1 MEQVKLSEAKSWLYK
16 LITGQLDE
24 HALQWFSQQAETL
37 ESEGPGRKLFLAFSS
52 APRFAGKNILNVSD
66 QEYKLAQQIR
76 EGLQPQYWT
85 IDQAIRIYFILLLP
99 ASSAA
104 EHKKW
109 IIELFDTADM
119 GEQAA
124 IFASLPLLPYP
135 TQYRD
140 LASEGVRTNM
150 TVVLESI
157 GLGNP
162 YPADYMED
170 NAWNQ
175 LFLKCVFT
183 DRTLYKIIGIK
194 RRANTELARI
204 ISDYAHERWAAGR
217 EVTPEIWQPVPDFFQ
232 EKHLEDMKKLFQHPE
247 PLQQLAAALTCYE
260 SQHSEATKLLEKHP
274 ALKQKLV
281 EELIDW
287 KHIGE
292 KWEMKFQV

>member
-1 MEQVKLSEAKSWLYK
+1 MEQVKLSEAKSWLYQ
-16 LITGQLDE
+16 LVSGQLGD
-24 HALQWFSQQAETL
+24 HATQWFLQQAEAL

-52 APRFAGKNILNVSD
+52 APRFAGKKRLNLSD
-66 QEYKLAQQIR
+66 QEYELAQQIR
-76 EGLQPQYWT
+76 RELQPQYWT
-85 IDQAIRIYFILLLP
+85 IDQAIRIYFMLLLP
-99 ASSAA
+99 TTSAA

-109 IIELFDTADM
+109 IMELFDTADM

-135 TQYRD
+135 EQYRD
-140 LASEGVRTNM
+140 LAAEGVRTNM

-157 GLGNP
+157 GLSNP

-183 DRTLYKIIGIK
+183 DRALYKIVGIK
-194 RRANTELARI
+194 RRANAELARI

-217 EVTPEIWQPVPDFFQ
+217 EVAPGIWQPVPDFFQ
-232 EKHLEDMKKLFQHPE
+232 ETHLGDMKKLFQHPE

-260 SQHSEATKLLEKHP
+260 SEHNEAAKLLEKYP
-274 ALKQKLV
+274 DLKQNLV
-281 EELIDW
+281 EENIDW

-292 KWEMKFQV
+292 KWEMKFHE